1 MNRSIFIKIII
12 AFIIVNSQLLTLNSE
27 DKPYLRINTKMH
39 TAPVR
44 RISVDT
50 AGKYLLSCSPDKT
63 AILWDAESGA
73 YIKTFR
79 IPIGDDNEGML
90 YSCAISPDGLYVAL
104 GGWTSKDGLN
114 NNLYIFNTNSGEMV
128 KRVSGF
134 PDVLFDIEFSMD
146 GKYLAASLKGGEG
159 VFIIQTG
166 DWSVYKK
173 LTGYGAASY
182 NSSFAKTGNLATVC
196 DDGKA
201 RLYDS
206 SFNLIKEI
214 TTTGGE
220 EPYDV
225 AFSPDGRKIAV
236 GYYDSARVQV
246 FDGQTLALL
255 FEADNTGIPTDEN
268 IESIA
273 WSKNGDYLYAGG
285 KYSLY
290 KNGGWWRQLRVWS
303 DAGRGSYTDIN
314 GSYDTITDIKV
325 RNDNTILIGGCQ
337 PDIMRTNRDGEELFY
352 NRGEIL
358 SFRNGNRFDYFKI
371 NQNGTKVGFKPQDDN
386 SYIFDI
392 TEKSLIQSDSDGEL
406 PITERG
412 NITITDWEDSYSPKI
427 NGNSASF
434 LKKYEE
440 TLSAVVSNN
449 GQFALFGADWDIY
462 CLDSAGK
469 IIWEKPVPGAAW
481 AVNISG
487 DDKLVVA
494 TLGDGTIRWYNA
506 TDGKE
511 LLALFVHSA
520 TKKWVMWTPEGYFD
534 HSPGGEQ
541 LVGYHINR
549 GYDKEATFLPVD
561 KFYDTYYRPDII
573 LASIEGKDISAI
585 AKNDINKGIKLP
597 PEITIIT
604 KTVVDGNERGRK
616 LILRK
621 ADFTFDY
628 DNIAADLKAVDQ
640 GGGIKRI
647 RFYLNDKIIVED
659 DNITIKSGVFE
670 RSYQITLQSGFNVL
684 KAVGYSEDG
693 TESNG
698 FVITYQ
704 VNKKVVDKPNM
715 YIVGIGINKYKN
727 SQYNLSFCIPDVDGF
742 ISAIS
747 PKSQKLFNNVIVSKI
762 YDNEANKANILAQFN
777 DLKSKIKPEDVFIMY
792 YSGHGVALAI
802 DDVNTEFFY
811 VLHNVVQMTNLN
823 FANKEAIS
831 GTELRGLLKD
841 IKATKQVVFVD
852 ACNSGAFTDLFAM
865 KGAAEENALAKLSKA
880 SGTVI
885 FASTNAD
892 QFATEFHVLGH
903 GIFTYTLLDGLLDD
917 KVAKSNGQIT
927 VSSLNDFLYE
937 QFPVF
942 TKKYKGSE
950 QYPKTFIFGQDFPIG
965 IK

>member
-1 MNRSIFIKIII
+1 
-12 AFIIVNSQLLTLNSE
+12 
-27 DKPYLRINTKMH
+27 
-39 TAPVR
+39 
-44 RISVDT
+44 
-50 AGKYLLSCSPDKT
+50 
-63 AILWDAESGA
+63 
-73 YIKTFR
+73 
-79 IPIGDDNEGML
+79 
-90 YSCAISPDGLYVAL
+90 
-104 GGWTSKDGLN
+104 
-114 NNLYIFNTNSGEMV
+114 
-128 KRVSGF
+128 
-134 PDVLFDIEFSMD
+134 
-146 GKYLAASLKGGEG
+146 
-159 VFIIQTG
+159 
-166 DWSVYKK
+166 
-173 LTGYGAASY
+173 
-182 NSSFAKTGNLATVC
+182 
-196 DDGKA
+196 
-201 RLYDS
+201 
-206 SFNLIKEI
+206 
-214 TTTGGE
+214 
-220 EPYDV
+220 
-225 AFSPDGRKIAV
+225 
-236 GYYDSARVQV
+236 
-246 FDGQTLALL
+246 
-255 FEADNTGIPTDEN
+255 
-268 IESIA
+268 
-273 WSKNGDYLYAGG
+273 
-285 KYSLY
+285 
-290 KNGGWWRQLRVWS
+290 
-303 DAGRGSYTDIN
+303 
-314 GSYDTITDIKV
+314 
-325 RNDNTILIGGCQ
+325 
-337 PDIMRTNRDGEELFY
+337 
-352 NRGEIL
+352 
-358 SFRNGNRFDYFKI
+358 
-371 NQNGTKVGFKPQDDN
+371 
-386 SYIFDI
+386 
-392 TEKSLIQSDSDGEL
+392 
-406 PITERG
+406 
-412 NITITDWEDSYSPKI
+412 SYSPKI
-427 NGNSASF
+427 SGNSASF
-434 LKKYEE
+434 LGEYEKNR
-440 TLSAVVSNN
+440 SAVVSNN

-462 CLDSAGK
+462 CLDGSGNLL
-469 IIWEKPVPGAAW
+469 WEKPVPGMAC

-494 TLGDGTIRWYNA
+494 TLDDGTIRWYNA
-506 TDGKE
+506 TTGRE

-520 TKKWVMWTPEGYFD
+520 TKRWVMWTPEGYFD

-541 LVGYHINR
+541 LVGFHINR
-549 GYDKEATFLPVD
+549 GYDKEAVFLPVD

-573 LASIEGKDISAI
+573 LASIEGKDISTI

-604 KTVVDGNERGRK
+604 KTVVDGSERGLK
-616 LILRK
+616 LTQKK

-647 RFYLNDKIIVED
+647 RFYLNDKMIVED

-727 SQYNLSFCIPDVDGF
+727 SQYNLEYCIPDVDGF

-903 GIFTYTLLDGLLDD
+903 GIFTYTLLDGLLDN
-917 KVAKSNGQIT
+917 KAAKSNGQIT